1 MTIMRPSVNS
11 RLADGHHKAARQE
24 TTANSGEPMREEAE
38 ERRWQAE
45 WDRRNVED

>member
-1 MTIMRPSVNS
+1 MTIMS
-11 RLADGHHKAARQE
+11 LTADSHPAEGRYNAGRQD
-24 TTANSGEPMREEAE
+24 TTANSGEQTREQAE